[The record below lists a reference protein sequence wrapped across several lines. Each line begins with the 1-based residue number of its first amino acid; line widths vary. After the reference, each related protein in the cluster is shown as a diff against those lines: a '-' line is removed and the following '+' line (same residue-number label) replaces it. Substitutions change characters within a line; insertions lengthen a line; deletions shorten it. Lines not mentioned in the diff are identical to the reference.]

1 MNPLKSIS
9 FVKLKIF
16 TLMLFILFVILFTAL
31 IVYEEYSEFQKEI
44 DAFKADYLSTQKE
57 MIKKETLRALRYI
70 SYKHKT
76 SDKNLSELKKE
87 IVDAIEYMRN
97 ERDGTGYI
105 FIYTHDGINVADPIQ
120 PHHKGQNLLHFKD
133 PGGNEVIRELID
145 VSKRPGGGYVQ
156 YTWLKPTSKTL
167 APKISYAKSYE
178 PFGWMVGS
186 GVYLDD
192 IQRIIAQKEEAY
204 KDKMIKYIINIITL
218 SFILFAATVM
228 VMRYISL
235 MIEHSLTKIQTR
247 FNEAATKNIYIY
259 TQDLLF
265 EEFKTIATYANKMIK
280 IIKERTKKLQELNKT
295 LEMKVLQKTRKLHD
309 QNEELKRSKE
319 LSEKLLQDQDRFLK
333 TAIHEIN
340 TPLSII
346 LSNIDLLKMDGHAS
360 QEITNIESGIKII
373 NNIYNDL
380 AYLLKK
386 DRVEY
391 PKESI
396 DLSRFLQNRIDF
408 FTEVAKGNR
417 LRFKTDIAP
426 GVIVRFS
433 PVELQRLIDNN
444 LSNAIKYSDPGSTIK
459 VSLSGD
465 PVTLRF
471 STRSKPIEN
480 KEAIFDQFYRE
491 ASAKGGFG
499 LGLALV
505 KEICDKYGCT
515 IEVRNENGYNTFI
528 YRIDDENTAS

>member
-1 MNPLKSIS
+1 MNLLKSIS
-9 FVKLKIF
+9 FVKLKVF

-31 IVYEEYSEFQKEI
+31 IVYEEYHEFQKEI
-44 DAFKADYLSTQKE
+44 ASFKKEYLQNQKE

-70 SYKHKT
+70 SYKHHT

-105 FIYTHDGINVADPIQ
+105 FIYTYGGVNVADPVQ
-120 PHHKGQNLLHFKD
+120 PHNKGKNLLHFKD
-133 PGGNEVIRELID
+133 PNGKEVIKELIE
-145 VSKRPGGGYVQ
+145 VSKQSDGGYVE
-156 YTWLKPTSKTL
+156 YVWLKPTSKTL
-167 APKISYAKSYE
+167 APKISYAKAYE

-247 FNEAATKNIYIY
+247 FNEAAAKNIYIY
-259 TQDLLF
+259 THDLLF

-295 LEMKVLQKTRKLHD
+295 LEMKVLQKTKKLHT

-319 LSEKLLQDQDRFLK
+319 LSEKLLKDQDKFLK

-391 PKESI
+391 PKELI
-396 DLSRFLQNRIDF
+396 DLSRFLQNRIEF
-408 FTEVAKGNR
+408 FGEVAKGNR
-417 LRFKTDIAP
+417 LSFHTRIAP
-426 GVIVRFS
+426 NVRVSFN
-433 PVELQRLIDNN
+433 PIELQRLIDNN
-444 LSNAIKYSDPGSTIK
+444 LSNAIKYSEPNSTIE
-459 VSLSGD
+459 VTLTSD
-465 PVTLRF
+465 PVTITF
-471 STRSKPIEN
+471 STKSKPIAD
-480 KEAIFDQFYRE
+480 KTAIFDQFYRE

-505 KEICDKYGCT
+505 KEICDKYGCAV
-515 IEVRNENGYNTFI
+515 EVVRKGDRNHFI
-528 YRIDDENTAS
+528 YRIDNENTPA